1 MRKEESPANW
11 RLALTPCWRW
21 PISRVAAD
29 VRRLTLKDRGP
40 KTGSRIWSEPPYVG
54 CYNHAR
60 RCNHGDA
67 LVSRFSNRS
76 LARSKI
82 KRDGLKAGS
91 SAPDFRL
98 PRLDGGELSLKELRC
113 RRVLLVFSDPE
124 CGPCNTLVPK
134 LEKFHREQAEI
145 SVVMISRGEPKENR
159 AKVKEHRL
167 TFPVVLQ

>member
-1 MRKEESPANW
+1 M
-11 RLALTPCWRW
+11 
-21 PISRVAAD
+21 
-29 VRRLTLKDRGP
+29 
-40 KTGSRIWSEPPYVG
+40 
-54 CYNHAR
+54 
-60 RCNHGDA
+60 
-67 LVSRFSNRS
+67 
-76 LARSKI
+76 ARSKI